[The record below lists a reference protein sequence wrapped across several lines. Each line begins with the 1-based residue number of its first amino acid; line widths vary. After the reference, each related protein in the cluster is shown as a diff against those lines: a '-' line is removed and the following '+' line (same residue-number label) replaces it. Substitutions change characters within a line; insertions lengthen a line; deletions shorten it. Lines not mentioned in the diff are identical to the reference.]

1 MADDIVIEI
10 VEEQAIEIDI
20 GSFSTVGLPNGTETG
35 QLLMWKNAILVWE
48 LTTVSDEGMWV

>member
-20 GSFSTVGLPNGTETG
+20 DSFSTAGLPDGTETG
-35 QLLMWKNAILVWE
+35 QLLMWNNATLVWE
-48 LTTVSDEGMWV
+48 LTTVIDEGTWV

>member
-48 LTTVSDEGMWV
+48 LTTVIDEGVW